1 MERYGILKDIYGGG
15 GLDMEKSEM
24 LLVEM
29 FKEWCV
35 KKKVKD
41 TFANYIWW
49 KDNVLNKGR

>member
-1 MERYGILKDIYGGG
+1 MERYGILKDIYGG
-15 GLDMEKSEM
+15 LDMERSEM

-29 FKEWCV
+29 FKKWCS

>member
-1 MERYGILKDIYGGG
+1 MERYGILKDIYGG
-15 GLDMEKSEM
+15 LDMERLEM

-29 FKEWCV
+29 FKEWCG